1 MNSPRAAG
9 LRSIPT
15 GVGTA
20 EVYTRSLYINGP
32 SPPRGDN
39 DSDGDKDL
47 AGVGLKEVAAA
58 VTPRLM
64 EHRKRFARMTKGI
77 DTLLK

>member
-1 MNSPRAAG
+1 
-9 LRSIPT
+9 
-15 GVGTA
+15 
-20 EVYTRSLYINGP
+20 
-32 SPPRGDN
+32 
-39 DSDGDKDL
+39 
-47 AGVGLKEVAAA
+47 LKEVAAA